1 MISDS
6 RAHRLLLTAAWAI
19 PTLTLIVAYTAIA
32 LYTGNAWPWLEVV
45 HESGDR
51 TLIGTA
57 LYYEH
62 AAREL
67 PLDVFLGMA
76 VAASV
81 LLVFPRPAQS
91 QCSPQ
96 RARSNQRKLTVATV
110 VVIGAIVGG
119 TLWTGG
125 TEMLLNNLLQMHTR
139 PGEPLQWGAH
149 WRYHLLSRF
158 SLMLFSV
165 GFAGLLLLVL
175 KGRTGGADAK
185 ALSLFGLTLALF
197 SVISIIFAP
206 DLAPFRD
213 PVFLG
218 HQVREV
224 ATHLPVTIPAAW
236 WLCLRLAGTEASF
249 ATKKAGSVR
258 WPLLMGLVGAATG
271 LYLLISALG
280 ASAASQ
286 GQTDSWILLLFPH
299 FFEHMFSY
307 FLVPCIA
314 GLTYVTVLRVR
325 TR

>member
-158 SLMLFSV
+158 TLMLFSV
-165 GFAGLLLLVL
+165 G
-175 KGRTGGADAK
+175 
-185 ALSLFGLTLALF
+185 
-197 SVISIIFAP
+197 
-206 DLAPFRD
+206 
-213 PVFLG
+213 
-218 HQVREV
+218 
-224 ATHLPVTIPAAW
+224 
-236 WLCLRLAGTEASF
+236 
-249 ATKKAGSVR
+249 
-258 WPLLMGLVGAATG
+258 
-271 LYLLISALG
+271 
-280 ASAASQ
+280 
-286 GQTDSWILLLFPH
+286 
-299 FFEHMFSY
+299 
-307 FLVPCIA
+307 
-314 GLTYVTVLRVR
+314 
-325 TR
+325 